1 MEGEGESSP
10 SKDLEPYSWR
20 ITFPSAS
27 VSLAA
32 NVGGEGGCGLAHLA
46 EGYITLSK
54 GLLGQGLPCACAFH
68 PVFRYLDFQSPF
80 PYLRSQWLWLEGGS
94 TAGKDGGNR
103 MWELGNCHSTGMGTL
118 QWQAVRTGRICSTL
132 AGPTGFVF
140 VLCSLP
146 HGHWLSVGVGSRRG
160 ARGGAQRRMLLAH
173 NCFLLW
179 CNQHSLILFDIFF
192 FLSPFCCCYFS
203 CFHRVGSFLPPSL
216 PGSPFPCDIPET

>member
-1 MEGEGESSP
+1 M
-10 SKDLEPYSWR
+10 
-20 ITFPSAS
+20 
-27 VSLAA
+27 
-32 NVGGEGGCGLAHLA
+32 AHLA

-146 HGHWLSVGVGSRRG
+146 HGHWLSVGFGSRRG
-160 ARGGAQRRMLLAH
+160 ARGGAQRRLLLAH

-192 FLSPFCCCYFS
+192 FSL
-203 CFHRVGSFLPPSL
+203 SFLLLLFFMFSPCWQFSSPISPRL
-216 PGSPFPCDIPET
+216 PLPL